1 MDLKQSLDALKPAL
15 VGGYNKDAVYN
26 LMEQLLTECRE
37 ESLKEISELKA
48 ENSRLEAEN
57 RGYKDPRSETSL
69 PCHKTRLL
77 PFPNRC

>member
-57 RGYKDPRSETSL
+57 RGYKEKMNS
-69 PCHKTRLL
+69 
-77 PFPNRC
+77 